1 MSTSLDKDSLFLSS
15 FREVPNTGVI
25 YVMSRA
31 QKQGFTYGSSEW
43 ANLGQ
48 GAPETGYL
56 HEGESRLKSI
66 VIDPSCSEYSP
77 VAGATELRQAVADLY
92 NARYRKGLSSQYTY
106 ENVAISSGGRSGLAR
121 VAASLGQ
128 IHLGHYL
135 PDYTA
140 YEELFDAFKGF
151 VPIPILLEEADGFK
165 ATADQLQHEIVSRG
179 LGAVLLSNPHNPTG
193 QVIHGTELERYVGI
207 GRQYRC
213 AMIFDEFYSHYLYDE
228 VKAESP
234 YLSAARYI
242 EDVDKDMVILVDGLT
257 KNWRYPG
264 LRISWT
270 LGPKEIIKRVASAG
284 SFLDGGA
291 AHPIQKAVI
300 PLLDPGFATEQALSI
315 QKTFVQKRDR
325 MLRAIDQT
333 GLKIPHRPKAGFYC
347 FVSLKQLPESLRDG
361 IQFFEAAL
369 KEKVITV
376 PGKFFDVNPGNRRRH
391 LPSRLSEFARLS
403 YGPAEGELE
412 RGLVRLQT
420 ILSIG

>member
-1 MSTSLDKDSLFLSS
+1 
-15 FREVPNTGVI
+15 
-25 YVMSRA
+25 MSRA

-92 NARYRKGLSSQYTY
+92 NARYRKGLSSQYNY

-193 QVIHGTELERYVGI
+193 QVIHGSELERYVGI
-207 GRQYRC
+207 GREYRC

-300 PLLDPGFATEQALSI
+300 PLLDPVFATEQALSI

-333 GLKIPHRPKAGFYC
+333 ALKIPHRPKAGFYC

-412 RGLVRLQT
+412 
-420 ILSIG
+420 